1 MEEVV
6 IVTGVRTAIG
16 RAYRGALKNTRPD
29 DMAALVVREVLR
41 RAPSIEKHE
50 VDDVVMGCAFPEHSQ
65 SFNIGRMAVLRAGFP
80 TTIPGQTVNRL
91 CASGLQA
98 IAIGA
103 QQIRE
108 GICDVVIAGGVE
120 SMSQVPLM
128 GYQVSLNLSIVQEYP
143 EAYIAM
149 GLTAE
154 NVAEKYGITREE
166 QDVFAL
172 RSHERALDAISEGRF
187 RDQIVPFEIKS
198 IQVNDR
204 GERVET
210 VKIFD
215 EDEGPRKSSPE
226 QMAKLRPVFKV
237 NGTVTAG
244 NASQTSDGASAV
256 LLMSEKKAREK
267 ALEPLARYVGF
278 TVAGVPPELMG
289 IGPIYA
295 IPRIMKQKGLKIL
308 DMDLIELNEAFASQ
322 ALACIRELDLD
333 ETITNVNGGA
343 VALGHPLGCTGAK
356 LTVQIMYEMM
366 RRHAR
371 YGLVSMCIGGGQG
384 AAGILENLTRVNG

>member
-1 MEEVV
+1 MEDVV

-295 IPRIMKQKGLKIL
+295 IPRIMKQKGMKIE

-366 RRHAR
+366 RRQSK

-384 AAGILENLTRVNG
+384 AAGIFENLTRVS